1 MTPSQ
6 KLIDAA
12 AEAVW
17 EADRALVLPKSRD
30 QMPPWPDAPED
41 IRESYRARVTIPVTV
56 ALRAAVEVAEG
67 FEFGP
72 PDEAF
77 CKKRPDEGEL
87 IRALYDRTTDTA
99 AAIASLIPQEPLGS
113 EFEAVWDANT
123 DKLHEP

>member
-6 KLIDAA
+6 KLIGEA
-12 AEAVW
+12 AEALY
-17 EADRALVLPKSRD
+17 EAHRARIASSFTC
-30 QMPPWPDAPED
+30 PPWPEALLNDRRQYLD
-41 IRESYRARVTIPVTV
+41 LVTIPVTV

-77 CKKRPDEGEL
+77 CEKRPDEGEL

-99 AAIASLIPQEPLGS
+99 AAIASLIPQETQNDQ
-113 EFEAVWDANT
+113 A
-123 DKLHEP
+123 